1 MCDVID
7 SLGMYLKEK
16 TKGKGMVVLNNMI
29 DIDARV
35 IPPRLTNS
43 AGLDFEEQIIVRL
56 VEKKIEEALKSFEDE
71 CLLAE
76 QERVAKELEDKR
88 LTEEQALKLFKI
100 KM

>member
-56 VEKKIEEALKSFEDE
+56 VEKKIEEALKI
-71 CLLAE
+71 L
-76 QERVAKELEDKR
+76 KR
-88 LTEEQALKLFKI
+88 SVY
-100 KM
+100 